1 MASLVRKVKTVLTNP
16 KGVLVMLL
24 FNSRAYLVLAQILQ
38 FSIGLGE
45 KVKKAPPIIDYSAPS
60 TTIVDSFWS
69 KHTTAHPKLLI
80 TRTGRQDEAFLKW
93 RSECYP
99 MFHELMGLW
108 GNRKGEVVLDYGC
121 GPGTDIIGF
130 LLYSNARKV
139 IGIDV
144 STKALWFAR
153 RRIALHNIPLNKVEL
168 IRISDSVPTIP
179 LENNSIDF
187 IYTQGVLHHTSYPEK
202 ILAELYRILKP
213 HGKASIMVYNRQSIW
228 FHLYVAYFEMMV
240 LKKFQGLSVEQAFAK
255 TTDSTDC
262 PISRCYSPEDF
273 MRICK
278 AAGFK
283 VEFKGGYYSRLE
295 LDTFAKCKNAAL
307 EDKQLAE
314 EHRLFLSEL
323 DNDTLPKRQGKFAGI
338 GGVYFLTK
346 EA

>member
-1 MASLVRKVKTVLTNP
+1 MASLAHKVKTVLTNP

-38 FSIGLGE
+38 FSVRLSE
-45 KVKKAPPIIDYSAPS
+45 KVKKAPPIIDCSAPS

-80 TRTGRQDEAFLKW
+80 TRTGKQDEAFLKW
-93 RSECYP
+93 RSDKYP
-99 MFHELMGLW
+99 MFQELMGLW
-108 GNRKGEVVLDYGC
+108 GNHKGEVVLDYGC

-130 LLYSNARKV
+130 LLHSNPSKV

-144 STKALWFAR
+144 SPKALWFAR

-213 HGKASIMVYNRQSIW
+213 HGKASIMVYNRESVW
-228 FHLYVAYFEMMV
+228 FHLYVAYEQMIV
-240 LKKFQGLSVEQAFAK
+240 QSNYKGLATKQAYAL
-255 TTDSTDC
+255 TTDSSDC
-262 PISRCYSPEDF
+262 PISRCYNPEEF
-273 MRICK
+273 VLMCK
-278 AAGFK
+278 QVGFSA
-283 VEFKGGYYSRLE
+283 EYAGGYYTLLE
-295 LDTFAKCKNAAL
+295 LDLLKKYKDEAMI
-307 EDKQLAE
+307 DKRLGE
-314 EHRLFLSEL
+314 EHRKFLAEL
-323 DNDTLPKRQGKFAGI
+323 DNSPLPKRNGKLAGN
-338 GGVYFLTK
+338 GGVYWLEK
-346 EA
+346 R